1 MCKFTVIVPKVRV
14 LENWKLMNFMIDNG
28 KVTAQKVGVTFK
40 YVIGLL
46 SNIAVSVINKVERKV
61 EEVTAPNVFLF
72 SFPKSIVFLIH
83 TCAY

>member
-1 MCKFTVIVPKVRV
+1 MCQFTVIVPKVSV

-28 KVTAQKVGVTFK
+28 KVTAQRLGVK

-46 SNIAVSVINKVERKV
+46 SNMAVSVINKVERKV

-72 SFPKSIVFLIH
+72 SFPKTILFLIH
-83 TCAY
+83 TCIL